1 MAKKLAWGNANY
13 SANHIKQR
21 AYVTNNGFTVKQACL
36 SGKALAKNWS
46 NRPTDEELTRL
57 KETLRVVNDIV
68 KEFENKY
75 GDYGVWIESGYR
87 SECVNKAVG
96 GVPNSGHR
104 GGGAVDLKVYRKS
117 DTKYTNTVLVKV
129 NAGEE
134 KNPIEYL
141 MQIAANYLKDKNLEW
156 DEFLR
161 EFKKG
166 GYWFHLAMT
175 SREGK
180 KRKKACNIARSGDP
194 VDGQKLDRQYGM
206 CGLTINR
213 G

>member
-1 MAKKLAWGNANY
+1 MELFKLKV
-13 SANHIKQR
+13 SI
-21 AYVTNNGFTVKQACL
+21 
-36 SGKALAKNWS
+36 S
-46 NRPTDEELTRL
+46 NRPIYPSFKLIKLTD
-57 KETLRVVNDIV
+57 
-68 KEFENKY
+68 KY
-75 GDYGVWIESGYR
+75 SQAY
-87 SECVNKAVG
+87 
-96 GVPNSGHR
+96 
-104 GGGAVDLKVYRKS
+104 
-117 DTKYTNTVLVKV
+117 
-129 NAGEE
+129 
-134 KNPIEYL
+134 
-141 MQIAANYLKDKNLEW
+141 KNLEW

-175 SREGK
+175 SIEGK